1 MVEPPVAQIDWRGAV
16 RVIRSHYP
24 PIDLFEDIAD
34 PEDWGLLISA
44 EMKTNPR
51 LMPTIGNLE
60 MVPPARRVSGPGATF
75 LMAPFTHASID
86 RPNRFSSGQFGVL
99 YIAQAF
105 NTAVAETIYHHE
117 VFMAATDQA
126 PGWTSHFREIVLDVA
141 AGCHDIREQGFEP
154 LMNPSDYSEPQAFGA
169 KFRNNGSE
177 GIVYP
182 SVRATGD
189 CVALFFPD
197 TATNVR
203 QGRHLDYHWDGT
215 RVDLVRDLSAGDVYR
230 VG

>member
-1 MVEPPVAQIDWRGAV
+1 LVGPPVAEIDWTGAV
-16 RVIRSHYP
+16 RIIRSHYP

-51 LMPTIGNLE
+51 LMATIGNLD

-75 LMAPFTHASID
+75 LMAPFTHVSPD
-86 RPNRFSSGQFGVL
+86 RPSRFSDGSFGVL
-99 YIAQAF
+99 YIAEAF
-105 NTAVAETIYHHE
+105 DTAVAETIYHHGL
-117 VFMAATDQA
+117 FMAATDQP

-141 AGCHDIREQGFEP
+141 AGCHDIRGP
-154 LMNPSDYSEPQAFGA
+154 DYSALMNPSDYTEPQAFGA
-169 KFRNNGSE
+169 GLRSSGSE

-189 CVALFFPD
+189 CVALFYPD
-197 TATNVR
+197 SATNVR
-203 QGRHLDYHWDGT
+203 QGRHLDYHWDGE
-215 RVDLVRDLSAGDVYR
+215 RVDLVRDLSAGEVYR
-230 VG
+230 VE